1 MKEVWMMVAVVCVVI
16 AIVFLLRRNT
26 EVAFVVAAI
35 AAVAWFLNYRVQAKR
50 SALRDS
56 EQVKDE
62 EDFDFDEPN

>member
-1 MKEVWMMVAVVCVVI
+1 MMVAVVCVVI

-50 SALRDS
+50 STFDDS
-56 EQVKDE
+56 EQGKDE
-62 EDFDFDEPN
+62 EDFDLDEPH

>member
-50 SALRDS
+50 STLRDS
-56 EQVKDE
+56 EQEKDE
-62 EDFDFDEPN
+62 ENFDLDEPH

>member
-16 AIVFLLRRNT
+16 AIVFLFRRNT

-50 SALRDS
+50 STLRDF
-56 EQVKDE
+56 EQGKDE
-62 EDFDFDEPN
+62 EDFDLDEPH

>member
-1 MKEVWMMVAVVCVVI
+1 MMVAVVCVVI

-50 SALRDS
+50 STLRDS
-56 EQVKDE
+56 EQLKDE
-62 EDFDFDEPN
+62 EDFDLDEPH